1 MAKFIN
7 KKLNGTI
14 AKLEKDKVAKPELSS
29 ELEKKLEGLKA
40 RLEIFQDPQ
49 KTQGAALAKMTPV
62 LDKLEE
68 RLGRAQFVCGETYSL
83 ADCLYTC
90 TLARLAM
97 VGLLDNLLTERP
109 KLAKWWAAMQARQS
123 FKNAGIVSFGLG
135 QIIMKRMCVIL

>member
-7 KKLNGTI
+7 KKLNGSI

-40 RLEIFQDPQ
+40 RLAIFQDPQ

-90 TLARLAM
+90 TLARLSM
-97 VGLLDNLLTERP
+97 VLSL
-109 KLAKWWAAMQARQS
+109 
-123 FKNAGIVSFGLG
+123 
-135 QIIMKRMCVIL
+135 